1 MKQRRMK
8 QRRASMGRAGRGGQR
23 RNCSLPMSPI
33 FFIPRRCAEAITI
46 ATLSYLTSLL
56 GRRCTSGCSG
66 ISAAARSRAS
76 SSWRSC
82 RTRPFQIRV
91 PSKSTS
97 MVTTSGGTGGGGGVP
112 TGMFSLTAC
121 VWMGIV
127 MMSMMSRTSITSI
140 NGVVLMST
148 MTSGSLVLPPLPI
161 FMAMSVS
168 PLPRAGPRRRL
179 RDETDLEDAHALAR
193 EHHPA
198 DGFVA
203 CFLVAANVDFRLR
216 LPHRDFSQP
225 GEQHPFLGDE
235 LVVPEHVAVLVD
247 GDDDVLG
254 LGLRRQISFLRKLD
268 WHALD
273 DHRDRDEEDDQQY
286 EHHVHERGRVDIRDE
301 IVFGVRVGDVH
312 AHDSES
318 LRMRPPRP
326 SSNIST
332 PPPKCRMSS
341 IAPLLRRTSQL

>member
-1 MKQRRMK
+1 M
-8 QRRASMGRAGRGGQR
+8 
-23 RNCSLPMSPI
+23 NCSLPISPI
-33 FFIPRRCAEAITI
+33 FFNPSRCAEAITI

-56 GRRCTSGCSG
+56 GRRCTSGCTG
-66 ISAAARSRAS
+66 ISAAARNRSS
-76 SSWRSC
+76 SSWRFGT
-82 RTRPFQIRV
+82 TRPFQIRV

-97 MVTTSGGTGGGGGVP
+97 MVTTSGGTVWGGGVP
-112 TGMFSLTAC
+112 IGMFSLTAC

-140 NGVVLMST
+140 NGVVLIST
-148 MTSGSLVLPPLPI
+148 ITSGSLVPPPDPI

-168 PLPRAGPRRRL
+168 PRLPRAVPRRRL
-179 RDETDLEDAHALAR
+179 RDETDFQDPYALAR

-203 CFLVAANVDFRLR
+203 RFLVAANVDFRLG
-216 LPHRDFSQP
+216 LPHRDFPQP

-254 LGLRRQISFLRKLD
+254 LGLGRLVSFLGQLD
-268 WHALD
+268 GHALD
-273 DHRDRDEEDDQQY
+273 NHRNRDEEDDQQY
-286 EHHVHERGRVDIRDE
+286 EHHVYEGGRVDVRDE
-301 IVFGVRVGDVH
+301 IVFGVRAGYGH

-318 LRMRPPRP
+318 ARVRPPRP
-326 SSNIST
+326 SSDMWT

-341 IAPLLRRTSQL
+341 IATLLRRTSQL

>member
-66 ISAAARSRAS
+66 ISAAARNRAS
-76 SSWRSC
+76 SSCRSGS
-82 RTRPFQIRV
+82 TRPFQIRV

-97 MVTTSGGTGGGGGVP
+97 MVTTSGGTSGGGGVP

-121 VWMGIV
+121 VWIGMV

-140 NGVVLMST
+140 SGVVLMST
-148 MTSGSLVLPPLPI
+148 ITSGSRVPPPDPI

-168 PLPRAGPRRRL
+168 PRLPRAVARRRL
-179 RDETDLEDAHALAR
+179 RDETDLEDPHSLAR

-203 CFLVAANVDFRLR
+203 RLLVAADVDFRLG
-216 LPHRDFSQP
+216 LPYRDFPQP
-225 GEQHPFLGDE
+225 VEQRPLLRDQ

-254 LGLRRQISFLRKLD
+254 FGLRRQVSFLGQLD
-268 WHALD
+268 
-273 DHRDRDEEDDQQY
+273 
-286 EHHVHERGRVDIRDE
+286 
-301 IVFGVRVGDVH
+301 
-312 AHDSES
+312 
-318 LRMRPPRP
+318 
-326 SSNIST
+326 
-332 PPPKCRMSS
+332 
-341 IAPLLRRTSQL
+341 